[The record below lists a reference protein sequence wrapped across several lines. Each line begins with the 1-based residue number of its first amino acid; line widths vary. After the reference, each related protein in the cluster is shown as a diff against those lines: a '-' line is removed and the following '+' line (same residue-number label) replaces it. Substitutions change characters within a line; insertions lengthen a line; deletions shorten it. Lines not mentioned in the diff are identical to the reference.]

1 MEPALGSVQKDPG
14 LGPIL
19 RALGFEEAQRC
30 WLEGKG
36 SGWSKV
42 RAPLCSVQLRNTGRM
57 GEFSERARPSG
68 LAKPERLKWTA
79 EKCPWEIGVRNTV
92 ENVEET
98 HGIFH
103 LPCVLSESQ

>member
-1 MEPALGSVQKDPG
+1 MLISTTV
-14 LGPIL
+14 
-19 RALGFEEAQRC
+19 
-30 WLEGKG
+30 
-36 SGWSKV
+36 
-42 RAPLCSVQLRNTGRM
+42 M
-57 GEFSERARPSG
+57 SERARPSG

-103 LPCVLSESQ
+103 LLVSTDLKVGGGAWTSVLFKSSQGPVEGTTIQRAHKSERFFQDRVN